1 MSKASGGSTGGRGA
15 RGPGMRFG
23 DVFLMSLGAIGSNKL
38 RSFLTLVGIVLGV
51 ASIIGVMT
59 AISVMQATME
69 KEMTVLGTQT
79 FQVQKWGNFNSEEE
93 FRAAQKW
100 PPVTLEEAQAIR
112 DQVSSVD
119 LVGTEIWDGGK
130 VASYKGT
137 SSQPVVSIC
146 GCSPEYPENNTHFIE
161 EGRNLSRM
169 DMLAARR
176 VAVIGNALA
185 KELFP
190 FTDPIGKDIILDGRK
205 FEVIGVF
212 IKKVSAFGGP
222 YDQMAAIP
230 SGAYTGIYGLVD
242 PQGFPRSV
250 NVTVHARTP
259 ELLNDAIEQVR
270 GVLRTKR
277 NLRHDE
283 VDNFY
288 WFTSLSQIENF
299 NKTTRGVKI
308 GAFMMGAVALL
319 VAGIGIMNIMLV
331 SVTERTKEIGIRK
344 SLGAK
349 RRNILLQFLL
359 EAVVLCNIGGVIGI
373 AVGFLLGNAF
383 TFFTEFEATIPIG
396 WAVFGVIFC
405 SVIGVVFG
413 MIPALKASR
422 LNPIEALHYE

>member
-1 MSKASGGSTGGRGA
+1 MSNGTRIN
-15 RGPGMRFG
+15 FG
-23 DVFLMSLGAIGSNKL
+23 DVFAMSLGAIGGNKL

-59 AISVMQATME
+59 AISVMQTTME

-79 FQVQKWGNFNSEEE
+79 FQVQKWPNGFNSQDE
-93 FRAAQKW
+93 FRKAQKW

-112 DQVSSVD
+112 DNVSSVD
-119 LVGTEIWDGGK
+119 FVGTELWDGGK
-130 VASYKGT
+130 VAKYKDIET
-137 SSQPVVSIC
+137 QPSISLC
-146 GCSPEYPENNTHFIE
+146 GGSPEYPDNNTHYIE

-169 DMLAARR
+169 DMLASRR

-190 FTDPIGKDIILDGRK
+190 FTDPIGKIITIDGRK

-212 IKKVSAFGGP
+212 IKKVSAFGGG
-222 YDQMAAIP
+222 YDQMALIP
-230 SGAYTGIYGLVD
+230 SGAYTQIYGLVD
-242 PQGFPRSV
+242 SQGFPRSV
-250 NVTVHARTP
+250 NVTVHSRTP
-259 ELLNDAIEQVR
+259 ALLQDAIENVRQVMR
-270 GVLRTKR
+270 QQRH
-277 NLRHDE
+277 LRHDE
-283 VDNFY
+283 PDNFY

-308 GAFMMGAVALL
+308 GAFIMGGVALL

-349 RRNILLQFLL
+349 RRDILLQFLL

-373 AVGFLLGNAF
+373 AMGFALGNVF
-383 TFFTEFEATIPIG
+383 TFFTSFEARVPLG
-396 WAVFGVIFC
+396 WAVFGVFFC
-405 SVIGVVFG
+405 SLIGVVFG

-422 LNPIEALHYE
+422 LNPIEALRYE